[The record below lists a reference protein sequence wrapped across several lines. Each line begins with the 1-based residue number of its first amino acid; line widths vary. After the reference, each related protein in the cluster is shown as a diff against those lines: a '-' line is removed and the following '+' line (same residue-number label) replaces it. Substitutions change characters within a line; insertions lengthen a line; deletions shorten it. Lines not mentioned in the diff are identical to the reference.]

1 MTPLQSIKT
10 AFEERGV
17 PLNLYQIDE
26 VNKTIRLQESFLIM
40 LRNNTTMWK
49 PLEDALL
56 ADGGKIH
63 QYPSLFL
70 MDLEV

>member
-1 MTPLQSIKT
+1 MTPLQSIKI

-26 VNKTIRLQESFLIM
+26 ASNVIKLNEAFLLL
-40 LRNNTTMWK
+40 LRGTTMWK

-70 MDLEV
+70 KDLEV